1 MPLKYSKKYSQYF
14 SFKRHNSR
22 IKKYLQSKGCCSVD
36 VLVEAAL
43 EEEAPVLVLAEVAE
57 GL

>member
-1 MPLKYSKKYSQYF
+1 MRQTALISLWLVGGSLLL
-14 SFKRHNSR
+14 SVELTDA
-22 IKKYLQSKGCCSVD
+22 LQSKGCCSVD

-43 EEEAPVLVLAEVAE
+43 EDEAPVLVLAEVAE

>member
-1 MPLKYSKKYSQYF
+1 MPLKYSK
-14 SFKRHNSR
+14 NSLN
-22 IKKYLQSKGCCSVD
+22 ISLLKDIIQELKKYLQSKGCCSVD

-43 EEEAPVLVLAEVAE
+43 EDEAPVLVLAEVAE

>member
-1 MPLKYSKKYSQYF
+1 M
-14 SFKRHNSR
+14 
-22 IKKYLQSKGCCSVD
+22 YLQSKGCCSVD
-36 VLVEAAL
+36 VLVEAAF

>member
-1 MPLKYSKKYSQYF
+1 MPLKYSK
-14 SFKRHNSR
+14 NSLNISLLKDNSS